1 MFALR
6 QIHGRDPHLT
16 LGNMREQIDETN
28 FLLYAAKH
36 YDNPHCY
43 DTLEFYDDLNRFKYI
58 KRLFNRY
65 EETGELKER
74 LIINHLTVLYNI
86 FGAEPATRMLFLKL
100 KGHYHFLKP
109 FLVLM
114 GYMPDVVHNIGIDGK
129 NIIDSDVTMDPN
141 IVEILRN
148 I

>member
-1 MFALR
+1 
-6 QIHGRDPHLT
+6 
-16 LGNMREQIDETN
+16 MREKLDETN

-65 EETGELKER
+65 EETKELKER
-74 LIINHLTVLYNI
+74 LVINHLTVIFNI

-100 KGHYHFLKP
+100 EGHYHLIKP

-114 GYMPDVVHNIGIDGK
+114 GYMPDVVHNIGIEGK
-129 NIIDSDVTMDPN
+129 NIISSNIHMDEA
-141 IVEILRN
+141 IVETLRQ

>member
-1 MFALR
+1 MVDKL
-6 QIHGRDPHLT
+6 
-16 LGNMREQIDETN
+16 DETN

-43 DTLEFYDDLNRFKYI
+43 DTLEFYDDLNRFKYL

-65 EETGELKER
+65 VEEKDLRER
-74 LIINHLTVLYNI
+74 LIINHLIIIYNV
-86 FGAEPATRMLFLKL
+86 FGVEAATRLLFLKL
-100 KGHYHFLKP
+100 DGYYHILKP

-114 GYMPDVVHNIGIDGK
+114 NYMPDVIHNIGYQGK
-129 NIIDSDVTMDPN
+129 DIFSSNIEMDPH
-141 IVEILRN
+141 IVKVLRS

>member
-1 MFALR
+1 MVIEKL
-6 QIHGRDPHLT
+6 
-16 LGNMREQIDETN
+16 DETN
-28 FLLYAAKH
+28 FLLFAAKH

-58 KRLFNRY
+58 KRLFNRF

-86 FGAEPATRMLFLKL
+86 FGVEAATRLLFLKL
-100 KGHYHFLKP
+100 RGHYHYLKP
-109 FLVLM
+109 FLELM
-114 GYMPDVVHNIGIDGK
+114 GYMPETVHRIGIEEK
-129 NIIDSDVTMDPN
+129 TILSVNIISDERIID
-141 IVEILRN
+141 ILKK

>member
-1 MFALR
+1 MFEKL
-6 QIHGRDPHLT
+6 
-16 LGNMREQIDETN
+16 DESN

-36 YDNPHCY
+36 YDNPHCF

-65 EETGELKER
+65 EEDGELKER
-74 LIINHLTVLYNI
+74 LVINHLTILYNV
-86 FGAEPATRMLFLKL
+86 FGAPAATRMLFLKL
-100 KGHYHFLKP
+100 VGYHHYLKP

-114 GYMPDVVHNIGIDGK
+114 GYMPDIVYNIGFENK
-129 NIIDSDVTMDPN
+129 NYISSDIPMDETIVTT
-141 IVEILRN
+141 LRH

>member
-1 MFALR
+1 MHPD
-6 QIHGRDPHLT
+6 I
-16 LGNMREQIDETN
+16 IDESN

-43 DTLEFYDDLNRFKYI
+43 DTVEFYDDLNRFKYL

-65 EETGELKER
+65 EETSELKER
-74 LIINHLTVLYNI
+74 LIINHLTILYNI
-86 FGAEPATRMLFLKL
+86 FGAEPTTRMLFLKL
-100 KGHYHFLKP
+100 KGQYHLLKP

-114 GYMPDVVHNIGIDGK
+114 GYMPDVVHGIGPEGI
-129 NIIDSDVTMDPN
+129 NIISTDIAMDQV
-141 IVEILRN
+141 IVDTLRD

>member
-1 MFALR
+1 MHNDKL
-6 QIHGRDPHLT
+6 
-16 LGNMREQIDETN
+16 DETN
-28 FLLYAAKH
+28 FLLYAAKY

-86 FGAEPATRMLFLKL
+86 FGAEAATRLLFLKL

-114 GYMPDVVHNIGIDGK
+114 GYMPDIVHGIGIEGK
-129 NIIDSDVTMDPN
+129 NIINSDIPMDEK
-141 IVEILRN
+141 IVDILRK